1 MHLPRSNKA
10 GESPPDPSEASEADD
25 TPLPTAFDPDSDEH
39 SWEALGS
46 TRVVEGEETPS
57 SVVRAGT
64 QPTEGGAPETKV
76 ISHAVEPDN
85 LGEFHIVRR
94 IGEGAMGA
102 VYLAKQASFGREVA
116 LKVLFPHIASNPKLV
131 ERLYRE
137 GRVMGQLDHPN
148 IVQAY
153 GVGEDQGYHYI
164 ALEFIDGISLQKW
177 LNKLG
182 CLSLGDAVL
191 VTLIVARA
199 LAYAHEQGIVHRDIK
214 PDNVLITRLGVIKV
228 ADLGMV
234 KIDDEDMALTQTG
247 HAVGTPWYMP
257 LEQAK
262 NAKDTD
268 GRSDIYALGCMFYCM
283 LTGAPPFAG
292 KTLVDVIHAK
302 EIGTFPPVRQTNS
315 DAPERLD
322 LVIAKMAAKHP
333 KYRYQS
339 CAELIKDLESLELA
353 NARLEF
359 LEAPLKV
366 ELTPRP
372 DPASKSSHPDKPLD
386 YDANIWYVRIKDP
399 EGRVTVHKLPT
410 AQIEKMLAEDRLPPN
425 AKASHDPKDG
435 FRALATYREFQGLAL
450 VKASKQAALQQTSR
464 YHNLYRKVEEKDR
477 LRVEQEEQAASMA
490 PDWLALWNAHKP
502 LAIKIGAVGGAVV
515 LGLMLL
521 WWIVAAL
528 WR

>member
-1 MHLPRSNKA
+1 MQLPRSNKA
-10 GESPPDPSEASEADD
+10 GESPLDPSDADD
-25 TPLPTAFDPDSDEH
+25 TPVPTAADSDDDA
-39 SWEALGS
+39 WQALGS
-46 TRVVEGEETPS
+46 TRVVEGAEASVCAVGGEETPS
-57 SVVRAGT
+57 DASDSDVSDSRIAHAAE
-64 QPTEGGAPETKV
+64 PT
-76 ISHAVEPDN
+76 S

-102 VYLAKQASFGREVA
+102 VYLAKQASFGRDVA

-131 ERLYRE
+131 QRLYRE

-153 GVGEDQGYHYI
+153 GVGEDQGWHYI
-164 ALEFIDGISLQKW
+164 ALEFIDGVSMQKW
-177 LNKLG
+177 LNRVG
-182 CLSLGDAVL
+182 RLSLGDAVL
-191 VTLIVARA
+191 VTLTVARA
-199 LAYAHEQGIVHRDIK
+199 LGYAHEQSIVHRDVK
-214 PDNVLITRLGVIKV
+214 PDNVLITRRGEIKV

-268 GRSDIYALGCMFYCM
+268 GRSDIYALGCMLYCM

-302 EIGTFPPVRQTNS
+302 EIGTFPPARQANP
-315 DAPERLD
+315 DVPDRLD

-333 KYRYQS
+333 KYRYQT
-339 CAELIKDLESLELA
+339 CAELVKDLESLNLA
-353 NARLEF
+353 NERLEF
-359 LEAPLKV
+359 LQAPIRV
-366 ELTPRP
+366 EPKPTAP
-372 DPASKSSHPDKPLD
+372 SKSSHPDRPLD

-410 AQIEKMLAEDRLPPN
+410 AQVEKMLEEDRLPPN
-425 AKASHDPKDG
+425 AKASHHPKDG

-450 VKASKQAALQQTSR
+450 VKASKQAAAQQISR
-464 YHNLYRKVEEKDR
+464 YHNLYRKIEEKDR
-477 LRVEQEEQAASMA
+477 LRMEQHEQKQVVYKA
-490 PDWLALWNAHKP
+490 PDWPALWNTHKQ
-502 LAIKIGAVGGAVV
+502 LALKVGLGVV
-515 LGLMLL
+515 SATVGLSVL
-521 WWIVAAL
+521 WWIVKAL